1 MVIGDFQDWWEFLFP
16 VCVCVLTSFPS
27 WETLSAAKTV
37 AVLANSCASPPR
49 GALRAFGGHFILIGL
64 RLNDLVDLIL

>member
-1 MVIGDFQDWWEFLFP
+1 
-16 VCVCVLTSFPS
+16 VCVLTSFPF

>member
-1 MVIGDFQDWWEFLFP
+1 LPFWQ
-16 VCVCVLTSFPS
+16 
-27 WETLSAAKTV
+27 TV
-37 AVLANSCASPPR
+37 ASPPPR